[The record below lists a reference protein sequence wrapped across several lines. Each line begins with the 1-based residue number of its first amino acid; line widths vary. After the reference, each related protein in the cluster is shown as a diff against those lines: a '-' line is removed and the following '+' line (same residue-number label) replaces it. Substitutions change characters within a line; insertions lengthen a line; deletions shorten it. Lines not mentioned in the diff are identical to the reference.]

1 MTQVNADYIIN
12 KIAQDSSLLF
22 KDGEPRD
29 RLSYQVGML
38 QGKIRELC
46 YIVNLHEELI
56 SEIKQQL
63 DSIK

>member
-1 MTQVNADYIIN
+1 
-12 KIAQDSSLLF
+12 
-22 KDGEPRD
+22 
-29 RLSYQVGML
+29 ML

-63 DSIK
+63 DAIK